1 MDLGLRGRVAIV
13 AAASKGLGKAVAE
26 GLAREGAEV
35 AICART
41 PSDLETT
48 ARHIQ
53 EVSGQ
58 QVFWQSVDVGDT
70 SAVAEFVN
78 KVDGRFGRVDI
89 CVTNTGGPPSKL
101 FAATTDEDWRTWTEQ
116 LLMSVVYFAKAV
128 LPRMQKQNWG
138 RFLTITSYSV
148 KQPVE
153 GLLLSNSLRAGVTG
167 IVRTLANE
175 YAAGGITVNNVC
187 PGYTHTDRLDELAG
201 MMGARTGASA
211 EEVFAGWKK
220 LIPAGRLGTPEEFAS
235 VVAFLASERASY
247 INGVSLA
254 VDGGTTR
261 SLL

>member
-1 MDLGLRGRVAIV
+1 MELGLRGRVAIV
-13 AAASKGLGKAVAE
+13 AAASKGLGRAVAE
-26 GLAREGAEV
+26 ELAREGAEI

-41 PSDLETT
+41 ASDLEAAA
-48 ARHIQ
+48 ARVKDIGGR
-53 EVSGQ
+53 E
-58 QVFWQSVDVGDT
+58 VFWRPLNVGDST
-70 SAVAEFVN
+70 AVAEFV
-78 KVDGRFGRVDI
+78 KSVQAHFGRVDI

-101 FAATTDEDWRTWTEQ
+101 FAATTEQDWRTWTDQ
-116 LLMSVVYFAKAV
+116 LLMSVVYFAQAV
-128 LPRMQKQNWG
+128 LPRMQNRSWG

-175 YAAGGITVNNVC
+175 YGASGVTVNNVC
-187 PGYTHTDRLDELAG
+187 PGYTRTDRLDELAA

-247 INGVSLA
+247 VNGVSLT